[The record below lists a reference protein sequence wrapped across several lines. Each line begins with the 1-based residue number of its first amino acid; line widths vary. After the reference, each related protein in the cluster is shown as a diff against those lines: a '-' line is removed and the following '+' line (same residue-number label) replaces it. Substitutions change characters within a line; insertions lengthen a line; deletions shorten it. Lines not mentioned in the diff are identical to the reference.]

1 MLSSFYWSVAD
12 QSASYLPN
20 EAKPRCETTLHED
33 PWTFSSPNHRFEPRQ
48 KMLSQVQDERRRQ
61 LFKIPRVG
69 RTAESD
75 DNELTISNVPSSS
88 SSSSLP
94 KQSSPSSFHPIS
106 FFRRSS
112 SSSLLSPYPLPA
124 SQFEPFSDYLAR
136 SRSSPSSPCSDSS
149 LSEDEME
156 MISLSGTRSQRNI
169 QVKIPR
175 VGRSQRKTEEEATL
189 V

>member
-1 MLSSFYWSVAD
+1 
-12 QSASYLPN
+12 
-20 EAKPRCETTLHED
+20 
-33 PWTFSSPNHRFEPRQ
+33 
-48 KMLSQVQDERRRQ
+48 MLSQVQDERRRQ

-75 DNELTISNVPSSS
+75 DNELTISNVPSS

-124 SQFEPFSDYLAR
+124 SQFEPFSDYLPR

-175 VGRSQRKTEEEATL
+175 VGRSQRKTEEDATL